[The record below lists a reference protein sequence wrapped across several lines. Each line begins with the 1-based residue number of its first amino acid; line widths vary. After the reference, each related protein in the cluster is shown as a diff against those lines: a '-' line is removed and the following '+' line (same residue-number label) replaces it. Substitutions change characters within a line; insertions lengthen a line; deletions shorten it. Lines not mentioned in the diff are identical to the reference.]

1 MTGVDILDTAQDFL
15 WRTAR
20 LLERLRFEH
29 LFRELPAEPVLA
41 ALVAYRNPDG
51 GFGNGLEP
59 DFRGP
64 VSQPTTSDFALRVLD
79 ELGRPE
85 PALVGPLYD
94 WLPSVSTPEGGV
106 PTVLANGA
114 GYPRAPWWNP
124 DPAQRPNLLPTA
136 GLAAFLHEHG
146 IEHPWR
152 DAATAWCWT
161 ALEAIPDRLAAGEW
175 VLQIGYEARAG
186 LTFLE
191 WVADRDR
198 ARGVAD
204 RLGPALIA
212 GGAVVMDAAD
222 PREGMVP
229 LDLAPAPGSIARGW
243 FDDATI
249 EAHLDAVLAAQQD
262 DGGWT
267 VPWDFWTPA
276 TEPEWR
282 GIQTVERLRVLRAY
296 GRL

>member
-1 MTGVDILDTAQDFL
+1 MIGVDILDTAQDFI

-29 LFRELPAEPVLA
+29 LFRGLPAEPVVA
-41 ALVAYRNPDG
+41 ALAAYRNPDG

-79 ELGRPE
+79 EIGRPE
-85 PALVGPLYD
+85 PALVQPLFD

-106 PTVLANGA
+106 PMVLSNGA
-114 GYPRAPWWNP
+114 DYPRAPWWNP
-124 DPAQRPNLLPTA
+124 DPQQPPNLLPTA
-136 GLAAFLHEHG
+136 GLAGFLHGYG
-146 IEHPWR
+146 IAHPWL
-152 DAATAWCWT
+152 DAATGWT
-161 ALEAIPDRLAAGEW
+161 WSALEAIPGRLAAGEW
-175 VLQIGYEARAG
+175 VLQLGYEARAG
-186 LTFLE
+186 MTFLE
-191 WVADRDR
+191 AVPDRVR
-198 ARGVAD
+198 ARELAD

-212 GGAVVMDAAD
+212 GGAVVMEAGD
-222 PREGMVP
+222 PREGMLP
-229 LDLAPAPGSIARGW
+229 LDLATTPDSLARGW

-249 EAHLDAVLAAQQD
+249 EAHLDAISAAQLD

-267 VPWDFWTPA
+267 VAWDFWTPA
-276 TEPEWR
+276 TEAEWR